1 MCRRPSRS
9 PGGHRSHRRQND
21 QRPSHQHPSDGI
33 TGALPAPRPSTPG
46 LPPAEPGEQ
55 GGGRRLNIPTKR
67 GAGASRRPAV
77 PMSQHVVPCVV
88 RVGGCE
94 RQEMSCGVCVLIY
107 VCVGIPLERIPTVA
121 RRPGQINTCLD
132 DVCPILA
139 PPNRNTEM
147 CAVGG
152 VDVPALLSV
161 EIMPVKP
168 FIKRQ
173 NAKKSGALSPKIN
186 YY

>member
-1 MCRRPSRS
+1 
-9 PGGHRSHRRQND
+9 
-21 QRPSHQHPSDGI
+21 
-33 TGALPAPRPSTPG
+33 
-46 LPPAEPGEQ
+46 
-55 GGGRRLNIPTKR
+55 
-67 GAGASRRPAV
+67 
-77 PMSQHVVPCVV
+77 
-88 RVGGCE
+88 
-94 RQEMSCGVCVLIY
+94 MSCGVCVLIY

-173 NAKKSGALSPKIN
+173 NAKKSGGLSPKIN

>member
-1 MCRRPSRS
+1 VKLPTFPKSGAVI
-9 PGGHRSHRRQND
+9 GGATR
-21 QRPSHQHPSDGI
+21 
-33 TGALPAPRPSTPG
+33 
-46 LPPAEPGEQ
+46 
-55 GGGRRLNIPTKR
+55 
-67 GAGASRRPAV
+67 
-77 PMSQHVVPCVV
+77 
-88 RVGGCE
+88 
-94 RQEMSCGVCVLIY
+94 
-107 VCVGIPLERIPTVA
+107 
-121 RRPGQINTCLD
+121 LD

-173 NAKKSGALSPKIN
+173 NAKKSGGLSPKIN

>member
-55 GGGRRLNIPTKR
+55 GGGRRLNILTMR

-94 RQEMSCGVCVLIY
+94 GQEMSCGVCVLIY

-121 RRPGQINTCLD
+121 RRPGQINTCLGR
-132 DVCPILA
+132 A
-139 PPNRNTEM
+139 ANN
-147 CAVGG
+147 
-152 VDVPALLSV
+152 
-161 EIMPVKP
+161 
-168 FIKRQ
+168 
-173 NAKKSGALSPKIN
+173 
-186 YY
+186 

>member
-1 MCRRPSRS
+1 M
-9 PGGHRSHRRQND
+9 
-21 QRPSHQHPSDGI
+21 
-33 TGALPAPRPSTPG
+33 
-46 LPPAEPGEQ
+46 
-55 GGGRRLNIPTKR
+55 
-67 GAGASRRPAV
+67 
-77 PMSQHVVPCVV
+77 
-88 RVGGCE
+88 
-94 RQEMSCGVCVLIY
+94 CGVCVLIY
-107 VCVGIPLERIPTVA
+107 VCVGIPTVA

-173 NAKKSGALSPKIN
+173 NAKKSGGLSPKIN